1 MKKYTLLIFSM
12 FLSVSSFAQ
21 GHFVVAYTGNGYNQ
35 MNIYV
40 STATIGGV
48 ALEAGD
54 EIAAYDGSICCGKM
68 ILTEPIVYSNSNT
81 FVIILASQQEGDA
94 PNGYTIGNPITYKF
108 WDSSLSIEISG
119 ITSEYIDLAGNTI
132 TAPTY
137 NMGSAFV
144 KLSVATPVYFKMQ
157 LSVYLEGSYNTSTG
171 LIDTKLTTNL
181 LIPLAQ
187 PYNSAPWNHAGTE
200 VVSSIPADIVDWV
213 LIELRQAT
221 APALATSSTILAKRA
236 AFLKNNGSIVD
247 LDGIN
252 PVSFVDYSITSGN
265 KLYPV
270 IRHRNHL
277 AMMSATEAI
286 LNVGIYSY
294 DFTTGIDKAYSGG
307 TGYKQIGSIFAMV
320 VGDND
325 QDGNIFVSDYNRW
338 AIDFGSTTG
347 YLKSDL
353 DMDGNVFVSD
363 YNKWAIN
370 FGRTNGVP

>member
-12 FLSVSSFAQ
+12 FLSVFSFAQ

-40 STATIGGV
+40 ATATIGGL
-48 ALEAGD
+48 ALVAGD

-68 ILTEPIVYSNSNT
+68 ILTEPIVYSNSGT
-81 FVIILASQQEGDA
+81 FVIILASQQEGDV

-108 WDSSLSIEISG
+108 WDSSQSIEISG
-119 ITSEYIDLAGNTI
+119 ITSEYIDLLGNTI

-137 NMGSAFV
+137 NMGTAFV

-171 LIDTKLTTNL
+171 LIDTKLTTTS
-181 LIPLAQ
+181 LIPLSQ
-187 PYNSAPWNHAGTE
+187 PYNSATSYYAGTE
-200 VVSSIPADIVDWV
+200 VVSSIPAGVVDWV

-221 APALATSSTILAKRA
+221 APDLATSTTILARRA

-252 PVSFVDYSITSGN
+252 PVSFVNYSITSGN

-270 IRHRNHL
+270 ICHRNHL

-286 LNVGIYSY
+286 LNTGIYSY
-294 DFTTGIDKAYSGG
+294 DFTTGIAKAYGG
-307 TGYKQIGSIFAMV
+307 GIGYKQLGSIFAMV
-320 VGDND
+320 VGDID
-325 QDGNIFVSDYNRW
+325 QDGNIFASDYNRW
-338 AIDFGSTTG
+338 AIEFGYTSG

-353 DMDGNVFVSD
+353 DMDGTVFVSD

-370 FGRTNGVP
+370 FGRISGVP